1 MNLQRLF
8 HFNTMRE
15 KVLIPILFL
24 MILMMGG
31 LGAMMGM
38 KNDKALQAMND
49 AAGNEVSTLLSGIG
63 RLYLGDPPALE
74 DLIRKSLLDPNIVFA
89 VFYDNKNMPLTGTS
103 MVPKDQ
109 SALLVYEREI
119 PDETGQILGYLKLG
133 YRREIPSQVNQSLS
147 RELIISIL
155 VAITFLVIGVNALF
169 RRTNRPFM
177 QLVDVVE
184 KVAQGDLTVQMES
197 ELAVT
202 RDEVG
207 VLGQAF
213 FKMSAGLKGVIKR
226 IQDVSQ
232 EITSVADQI
241 SDNTRRLRQGA
252 VHQAG
257 STEKTSNSVEEMNT
271 SVKNIA
277 ESVESLSG
285 SAQSTATSLGEMSTA
300 ISQVVSS
307 TRTLSSSVE
316 ETVSSL
322 QDMSTSIS
330 QMAENTESLAM
341 TADETASSI
350 SQMNGSIKEVG
361 HNAKESAQLTEK
373 VSREAA
379 ELGMG
384 AIEKT
389 IQGMDK
395 IRQAVE
401 QSSEVIIK
409 LNKRSEQIGKVL
421 TIIEE
426 VTRKTNLLALNA
438 AILAAQAGDEGK
450 GFSVVGDEIKNLA
463 DRTAASTQEIAQLIR
478 DVQVEAKDAVTKTRE
493 GIDSVEEGSR
503 LSMEARESFSKILE
517 RSRRSSEMSRQI
529 ENATIEQ
536 VSATGHVAQL
546 MEKVNLVVKQINF
559 GMKDLEKGIGQIMSS
574 SEKMKANTLQVKAS
588 TEEQERGSRQIR
600 HAVENV
606 TQRIQQIAH
615 AINEQKHGDEV
626 IGKAIVEIHQITQ
639 LSVKMVGEMNHA
651 VEGLTIQANLLKGEV
666 QHFKI

>member
-8 HFNTMRE
+8 HFNTVRE

-24 MILMMGG
+24 TIILMGG
-31 LGAMMGM
+31 LGTIMGM
-38 KNDKALQAMND
+38 KNDTTIHSMKD
-49 AAGNEVSTLLSGIG
+49 AAGNEVSDLLSGIG
-63 RLYLGDPPALE
+63 RRYVGDPSALE
-74 DLIRKSLLDPNIVFA
+74 DLVSKSLSDPNIVFA
-89 VFYDNKNMPLTGTS
+89 VFYDDQKRPLTATS
-103 MVPKDQ
+103 KEPKDQ

-119 PDETGQILGYLKLG
+119 PGETGQVLGYLKLG
-133 YRREIPSQVNQSLS
+133 YRREIPNQINHSRS
-147 RELIISIL
+147 REVIISIL
-155 VAITFLVIGVNALF
+155 VAITLLVVGVNALF

-197 ELAVT
+197 DLAMT

-207 VLGQAF
+207 ILAKAF
-213 FKMSAGLKGVIKR
+213 FKMSSGLKGVIKR
-226 IQDVSQ
+226 IQDVSHQ
-232 EITSVADQI
+232 IASVADQI
-241 SDNTRRLRQGA
+241 SDNTKKLREGA
-252 VHQAG
+252 MHQAG
-257 STEKTSNSVEEMNT
+257 STERTASSVEEMNS

-277 ESVESLSG
+277 ESVDSLSG

-300 ISQVVSS
+300 ISQVVTS

-330 QMAENTESLAM
+330 RMADNTEALAM

-350 SQMNGSIKEVG
+350 SEINGSIKEVG
-361 HNAKESAQLTEK
+361 RNAKESAQLTEK

-389 IQGMDK
+389 IQGMEK
-395 IRQAVE
+395 IRKAVE
-401 QSSEVIIK
+401 QSSGVIEK
-409 LNKRSEQIGKVL
+409 LNNRSEQIGKVL

-478 DVQVEAKDAVTKTRE
+478 DVQVESRDAVTATRE

-503 LSMEARESFSKILE
+503 LSMEARESFGKILE
-517 RSRRSSEMSRQI
+517 SSRRSSEMSRQI
-529 ENATIEQ
+529 ENATFEQ

-546 MEKVNLVVKQINF
+546 MEKVNLVVKQINS
-559 GMKDLEKGIGQIMSS
+559 GMKDLEKGIGQIMAS
-574 SEKMKANTLQVKAS
+574 SEKMKMNTLQVKAS
-588 TEEQERGSRQIR
+588 TEEQERGSRQIS

-615 AINEQKHGDEV
+615 AINEQKRGDEI
-626 IGKAIVEIHQITQ
+626 IGKSIVEIHQITQ
-639 LSVKMVGEMNHA
+639 LSVKMVGEMNQA
-651 VEGLTIQANLLKGEV
+651 VEGLITQANLLKGEV
-666 QHFKI
+666 HHFKI